1 LTPQAAWHDRYDRH
15 AAGYARELDPTFAGS
30 VERVVELAA
39 ARRGVQLLD
48 LATGTGAIAHLAA
61 ARGASVV
68 GVDASTGMLEVARTR
83 SPGLDLSLANA
94 YALPFADG
102 AFDVV
107 TCGLALSHFAERDRA
122 LAEVLRILRPGGM
135 LVASAWAEGSSFPTT
150 GVGDILDRYAGHAP
164 TTVDEETWADRRRG
178 HTVLREAGFAND
190 HAGLVWVWRALGYGV
205 ANSRDQME
213 AWAQASERC
222 VSHAR
227 VAGWPKGDS
236 FGVAAA
242 LVWGPRPADEA
253 LRTLDDLADELGSA
267 AYDLK
272 RAYLMAALG
281 RFEDAW
287 ALAAPAAERLQESA
301 DARALEWP
309 FHIAALEGDY
319 ERAVQYGREVLN
331 LVTERGLVAFRSYY
345 GVELGRY
352 LCRLGRVEEAAP
364 YAASRAT

>member
-1 LTPQAAWHDRYDRH
+1 MPPTTRSRKTRAELHERCANWLDEHGADLVEQDEIVGYHLEQAARLR
-15 AAGYARELDPTFAGS
+15 AELGQPDES
-30 VERVVELAA
+30 LSLRAA
-39 ARRGVQLLD
+39 AR
-48 LATGTGAIAHLAA
+48 LAKA
-61 ARGASVV
+61 AR
-68 GVDASTGMLEVARTR
+68 
-83 SPGLDLSLANA
+83 
-94 YALPFADG
+94 
-102 AFDVV
+102 
-107 TCGLALSHFAERDRA
+107 
-122 LAEVLRILRPGGM
+122 RILRPGNDRTARA
-135 LVASAWAEGSSFPTT
+135 LFARAVELTRPFTLDVHLELDYAETLHWE
-150 GVGDILDRYAGHAP
+150 DAAGAAQAAAAA
-164 TTVDEETWADRRRG
+164 ADRACSAGDTLGEAPARVANG
-178 HTVLREAGFAND
+178 HYLTVADPRSGRSDAVEALALEALPVAEAAND